1 MLQGIRARQAAR
13 ALSIVAFTCLLAH
26 HSQAQSPVSYER
38 LLNTAKE
45 PQNWLIYGND
55 YSSNRYSRLTQIT
68 PANVKSL
75 NLAWVYQSAVAGS
88 WQATPLVADGIMYVT
103 QRPNDIVA
111 LDATTGRVFWIYRY
125 NNAAEVKVCCGA
137 NNRGLA
143 ILGDTLFMGTLDAHL
158 VAIDAK
164 SGHPLW
170 KTQVANGEAG
180 YSLTVAPLAVKDKVI
195 VGVGGGEFGI
205 RGLIAAFDAKTGKE
219 VWRFNTIPG
228 PGEPG
233 HETWEECPPNSTTY
247 CDPEAWKHGSGS
259 VWVTGSFDPNL
270 NLNYWGIGNVGPD
283 YNPDQRPGDNL
294 YTASVVALDTDTGKL
309 KWHYQFT
316 PHDRYDYDS
325 VQVPVLADI
334 TWKGAPLKAMLWANR
349 NGNFYVLDR
358 ENGKFL
364 LGKPFVRVNWM
375 SGFDEKGKPIQTPQR
390 PGMPT
395 YPAVQGGSNWY
406 SPSFSPRTRLM
417 YVSAWEDQGMFYGGV
432 PVTYKEGLGFG
443 GGNLAPF
450 VPSADEPAKA
460 IPGAPAIPNLRRGP
474 INDWT
479 DAAGHGAVLAI
490 DPTTGTPKWRYK
502 MTDVTDTGIVTTAT
516 DLLFTGGREGYLQ
529 ALDARTGALLWK
541 QNLGAQMLNNPIT
554 YAVNGRQY
562 VAAMAGLS
570 LFVFALPN

>member
-1 MLQGIRARQAAR
+1 MSRR
-13 ALSIVAFTCLLAH
+13 TCGWLVPALLATL
-26 HSQAQSPVSYER
+26 SCGLQAQTPVGFER
-38 LLNTAKE
+38 LLNAAKE
-45 PQNWLIYGND
+45 PQNWLIYGGD
-55 YSSNRYSRLTQIT
+55 YFSNRYSRLTQLT
-68 PANVKSL
+68 PANVKNL
-75 NLAWVYQSAVAGS
+75 NLAWAYQSAAAGS
-88 WQATPLVADGIMYVT
+88 WESTPLVADGIMYLT
-103 QRPNDIVA
+103 QRPNDVVA
-111 LDATTGRVFWIYRY
+111 LDAATVRVFWIYHY
-125 NNAAEVKVCCGA
+125 NNGAQLRVCCGA

-158 VAIDAK
+158 VAIDTK

-170 KTQVANGEAG
+170 KTKVAESKLG
-180 YSLTVAPLAVKDKVI
+180 YSLTVAPLAVKDRVI
-195 VGVGGGEFGI
+195 VGVGGGEMGI
-205 RGLIAAFDAKTGKE
+205 RGFLAAFDAKTGQELWK
-219 VWRFNTIPG
+219 FYTIPG

-233 HETWEECPPNSTTY
+233 HETWEPCPPNPATY

-259 VWVTGSFDPNL
+259 VWVTGSFDPEL

-334 TWKGAPLKAMLWANR
+334 TWQGAPRKVMLWANR
-349 NGNFYVLDR
+349 NGVFYVLDR
-358 ENGKFL
+358 ATGQFL
-364 LGKPFVRVNWM
+364 LGKPFVKVNWM
-375 SGFDEKGKPIQTPQR
+375 SGFDAKGKPIQTPQP

-406 SPSFSPRTRLM
+406 SPSYSPRTRLM
-417 YVSAWEDQGMFYGGV
+417 YVSSWQDQGQYYSGV
-432 PVTYKEGLGFG
+432 PVVYKEGQGFG
-443 GGNLAPF
+443 GGNNAPF
-450 VPSADEPAKA
+450 VPSAESPAKG
-460 IPGAPAIPNLRRGP
+460 IPGAPGIPSLRRGP
-474 INDWT
+474 INNWT
-479 DAAGHGAVLAI
+479 DAAGHGAVLAM
-490 DPTTGTPKWRYK
+490 DPATGTPKWK
-502 MTDVTDTGIVTTAT
+502 FVMTDVTDTGIVTTAT

-541 QNLGAQMLNNPIT
+541 TNLGAQMLNNPIT

-570 LFVFALPN
+570 LFTFALP